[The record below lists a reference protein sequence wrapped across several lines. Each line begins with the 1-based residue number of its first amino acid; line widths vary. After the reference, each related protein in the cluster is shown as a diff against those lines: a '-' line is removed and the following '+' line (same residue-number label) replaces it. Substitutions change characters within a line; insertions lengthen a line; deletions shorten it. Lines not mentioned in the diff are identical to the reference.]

1 MLSGPSYQVSRNR
14 YVSSDLNPKLLTICV
29 PFCKKKPSPIL
40 DMPIQAN
47 DGVLDIENATLRS
60 NAIVTLTNLVA
71 GNDVVRVVGAPTL
84 EVYGDPN
91 NGGTEP
97 TLELVSNVNAGTSS
111 AFSRLTSNAGVF
123 TIQSGI
129 NAGTDSKGDIAFTS
143 IDGTTEHMRIQGS
156 TSIMQISG
164 HIIPTTNAAFDVG
177 SADYKIRDIFVDNNS
192 MWVGDAAKIAFSGGK
207 MKFKRRKLNKTP
219 KFVKELAIAHSIPG
233 VTDEA
238 TAGAAAV
245 TYLQAHFPSDG
256 IGTLAD
262 LKLQHWKAY
271 TKSIDAT
278 KELSDIFAD
287 NDEDYEVQ
295 SAAEAWS
302 EVGSNVFSTHS
313 VTVGATTEP
322 RSDLDVVGTGSII
335 IPVGTTG
342 ERPST
347 GVLGMIRYNSD
358 TGSMEVYTV
367 DEWNAISTP
376 PTVTAISPT
385 IITATGNYLE
395 GFYHQKDLRSPD
407 PQSSDQF
414 GWSVSISADGTRAI
428 VGARYDDQPG
438 GATSNPGNAYIYT
451 RAANS
456 DFWVYEARLMHP
468 TITNTDY
475 FGWSVSMSDDG
486 NRVIVGVQRD
496 DVPTDT
502 GSAQIYVRDVN
513 GVWTWEDELRNPLEA
528 SSDYFGSSVD
538 ISGDGTRAIVGAYYD
553 DHSTTGAGDTGS
565 AHIFVRDATT
575 TPISWT
581 HEKELRHEGVTGQT
595 VNASDQFGWSVS
607 ISTDG
612 SLVIVG
618 AHYSDST
625 PGDSGSAYVFRRV
638 VTDWVVEQRLL
649 HHDPQSSDYFGSS
662 VAISGDG
669 TRVIVGAYGDDD
681 TVYPY
686 ANTAGSAQIY
696 RRDTTTNPISWVYE
710 KSIRHTTSMQAVN
723 ASDTFGWSV
732 SISNDGN
739 RVIAGAKNTNL
750 GGGNAGSAYIFDR
763 TTGTN
768 DWTFNKMLVHPSP
781 TTNDY
786 FGQSVAISGDG
797 TYTICGAYAD
807 DNPTGSGSAQV
818 FNFKSQLDD
827 TSTQVFTAT
836 GTGITDRSIVQ
847 LEGQNGTL
855 YNVFDVTTPNA
866 AGTEI
871 TFKMGSLGA
880 SGGYNRAQQPYKVKI
895 TAASSISGT
904 STAMIK
910 LTPVWT
916 TASVNFLFSKSSS
929 KSFTLVAKDGANV
942 SSSGSWAGTFSVVSA
957 NLPPGLTLNPSTGVL
972 LGTIDAGYNTLKT
985 GVTFRVTD
993 NVNLLF
999 TDRVFVIDLGM
1010 YEFSGHTFTN
1020 AGATGRTGPTLA
1032 QLRSAYDVPWEGTLS
1047 VTGSYGGIQE
1057 WTVPGTGS
1065 YRIEAYGA
1073 KSEWGDRSGSSS
1085 YRGGY
1090 GARMRGDFTLTAG
1103 EIIQILVGQ
1112 NGVNATHTQNT
1123 GQPGIGAGGG
1133 GTFVIRTPYT
1143 NTGSIL
1149 VIAGGGGGGAQNSW
1163 TNRRGEGGNTG
1174 TSGTGGGSSNNNQ
1187 SGGSGGNGGNSQYA
1201 GGGAGFT
1208 GNGANPSASSDPS
1221 RSFTNGG
1228 RGGQG
1233 GRSHGGPEFY
1243 GGFGGG
1249 GGAGGLS
1256 SGGGGGYSGGGSGT
1270 WSSEQDGGGGGS
1282 YNNGSNQSN
1291 TADTNNGH
1299 GKVIITPL

>member
-1 MLSGPSYQVSRNR
+1 
-14 YVSSDLNPKLLTICV
+14 
-29 PFCKKKPSPIL
+29 
-40 DMPIQAN
+40 MPIQAN

-192 MWVGDAAKIAFSGGK
+192 MWVGDVAKIAFSGGK

-302 EVGSNVFSTHS
+302 EVGSNVFSTQS

-335 IPVGTTG
+335 IPVGDTS

-385 IITATGNYLE
+385 GIAATGNYLE
-395 GFYHQKDLRSPD
+395 GFYHQKELRSPD
-407 PQSSDQF
+407 PQSSDHF
-414 GWSVSISADGTRAI
+414 GYSVSISADGTRAI
-428 VGARYDDQPG
+428 VGARYDDHPPG

-468 TITNTDY
+468 TPANSDH

-496 DVPTDT
+496 DISTGSTGDT
-502 GSAQIYVRDVN
+502 GSAQIFVRDVN
-513 GVWTWEDELRNPLEA
+513 GNWTWEYELRNPLEA
-528 SSDYFGSSVD
+528 SGDYFGSSVD
-538 ISGDGTRAIVGAYYD
+538 ISGDGTRAIVGAYLD
-553 DHSTTGAGDTGS
+553 EHSTLAVNDTGS

-595 VNASDQFGWSVS
+595 VNSSDQFGWSVS

-612 SLVIVG
+612 SLAIVG
-618 AHYSDST
+618 ARYTDST
-625 PGDSGSAYVFRRV
+625 PGNSGSAYVFRRV

-681 TVYPY
+681 TVNPY
-686 ANTAGSAQIY
+686 ANEAGSAQIY

-723 ASDTFGWSV
+723 VSDHFGSSV

-739 RVIAGAKNTNL
+739 RVIAGARNTDQ

-768 DWTFNKMLVHPSP
+768 DWTFNTMLVHPSP
-781 TTNDY
+781 ASSDY
-786 FGQSVAISGDG
+786 FGESVAISGDG
-797 TYTICGAYAD
+797 TYTIVGAYVD
-807 DNPTGSGSAQV
+807 DNPTNSGSAQV
-818 FNFKSQLDD
+818 FNFKSQLID

-836 GTGITDRSIVQ
+836 GTGITNGSIVQ
-847 LEGQNGTL
+847 LVGVDETL
-855 YNVFDVTTPNA
+855 YDVFNTTAPNA

-880 SGGYNRAQQPYKVKI
+880 SGGYNRAQQPYKVRVTSITGLNGDSADKI
-895 TAASSISGT
+895 GLAPEW
-904 STAMIK
+904 STTNVN
-910 LTPVWT
+910 LT
-916 TASVNFLFSKSSS
+916 FKKSSS
-929 KSFTLVAKDGANV
+929 TSTTLVAKNGAYV

-972 LGTIDAGYNTLKT
+972 LGTIDAGYSTPET
-985 GVTFRVTD
+985 IVTFRVTD

-999 TDRVFVIDLGM
+999 ADRVFVIDLGM
-1010 YEFSGHTFTN
+1010 YEFSEHTFTN

-1032 QLRSAYDVPWEGTLS
+1032 QLRGAYDVPWEGTLS

-1057 WTVPGTGS
+1057 WTVPLTGS

-1073 KSEWGDRSGSSS
+1073 KGGSTSS

-1090 GARMRGDFTLTAG
+1090 GARMRGDFTLTQG

-1112 NGVNATHTQNT
+1112 EGVLGQHSQNAAQHLC
-1123 GQPGIGAGGG
+1123 GGGG
-1133 GTFVIRTPYT
+1133 GTFVIKTPYNSST
-1143 NTGSIL
+1143 SSIL
-1149 VIAGGGGGGAQNSW
+1149 VIAGGGGGAAQNSW
-1163 TNRRGEGGNTG
+1163 TNRVGAGGNTG
-1174 TSGTGGGSSNNNQ
+1174 NNGTGGGVSNNDYA
-1187 SGGSGGNGGNSQYA
+1187 GGSGGNGGSGSY
-1201 GGGAGFT
+1201 GAGAGYT
-1208 GNGANPSASSDPS
+1208 GDGAVASSVATADKA
-1221 RSFTNGG
+1221 RAYLNGG

-1233 GRSHGGPEFY
+1233 ALNYGATYSTY

-1249 GGAGGLS
+1249 CGGGGLA
-1256 SGGGGGYSGGGSGT
+1256 SGGGGGYSGGGSGN
-1270 WSSEQDGGGGGS
+1270 WSSNQDGGGGGS
-1282 YNNGSNQSN
+1282 YNNGSNASN
-1291 TADTNNGH
+1291 TSDTNNGH
-1299 GKVIITPL
+1299 GKVIITQL